1 MAMYEAK
8 YAAEGIDIWMAWG
21 KPSAEP
27 LLGVKLDDKAVAVG
41 DAFRAYLVGF
51 ANEGTLGSG
60 WKPYPAVCEY
70 ETALECSEQNPHAR
84 ACDIYD
90 EAFGRLYDIELG

>member
-1 MAMYEAK
+1 MAMFEAK

-27 LLGVKLDDKAVAVG
+27 LLGVKLDDTAVAVG

-70 ETALECSEQNPHAR
+70 ETSLECSEQNPHAR

-90 EAFGRLYDIELG
+90 EAFGRLYDIEVG